1 MSASTLWGS
10 MWINLFLINF
20 PIWKKPHPRKLTQK
34 GEMTFLPW
42 NLKYFR
48 QNLFVPILFF
58 QGSQGRRHLNNLCF
72 LFRVGGILP
81 RVQAASGVGYSLLR
95 NGHTLFMGRMEKLLP
110 GRAGGP
116 SPTPTGPQ
124 SWARNDFT
132 EPTFPSAPG
141 YKAPDPTV
149 RAEFPILP
157 SRLFSP
163 GTKCHC
169 RSLEKQENRTP
180 GGCRCFKPPRSD
192 FCWLTWILGQG
203 NPWITHW
210 KDLTPL
216 QNFFQEQF

>member
-1 MSASTLWGS
+1 
-10 MWINLFLINF
+10 
-20 PIWKKPHPRKLTQK
+20 
-34 GEMTFLPW
+34 MTFLPW

-180 GGCRCFKPPRSD
+180 GGCRCFKPPPELFLLAHLDPGAGKSMD
-192 FCWLTWILGQG
+192 NSLKG
-203 NPWITHW
+203 PHS
-210 KDLTPL
+210 TPEL
-216 QNFFQEQF
+216 FPGTVLDDVSM